1 MTRFARQWW
10 PIPAMLAPIIAAQ
23 IIWFGHYHASGHA
36 AGHLTSA
43 TMIFGV
49 VFALAVL
56 VWASQPLLRRRAELW
71 VLATAVAVSTL
82 IPTIGNLRVVIA
94 IGTADWTDNQAS
106 ASGPSRPGFVS
117 GHALAE
123 RGVWYVIGFAVLL
136 AAWLWFKHAVGN
148 GVGIAAIVLSLIFP
162 PWIFPGAGLLVLT
175 AATVIRRSRRLRQTP
190 ERELNPTAS
199 PPGH

>member
-1 MTRFARQWW
+1 MTRFVRHWW
-10 PIPAMLAPIIAAQ
+10 PIPAMLAVIIAVQ

-36 AGHLTSA
+36 AGHLASA

-56 VWASQPLLRRRAELW
+56 VWASPALLRRRPELW
-71 VLATAVAVSTL
+71 ALAAAVAASVV
-82 IPTIGNLRVVIA
+82 IPTVGNLRVVNA
-94 IGTADWTDNQAS
+94 IGIDDWTDSQAS
-106 ASGPSRPGFVS
+106 ALGPSRPGFVS

-136 AAWLWFKHAVGN
+136 AAWLWYKHAVGR

-162 PWIFPGAGLLVLT
+162 PWIFPGAGL
-175 AATVIRRSRRLRQTP
+175 TVTTIIRRSRRLRQTG
-190 ERELNPTAS
+190 E
-199 PPGH
+199 H